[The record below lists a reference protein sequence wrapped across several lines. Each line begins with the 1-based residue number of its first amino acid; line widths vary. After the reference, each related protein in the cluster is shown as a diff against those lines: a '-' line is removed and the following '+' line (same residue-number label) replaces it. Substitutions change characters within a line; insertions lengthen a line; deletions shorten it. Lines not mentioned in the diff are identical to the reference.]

1 MLSPFGAIV
10 ARHLA
15 PNNAEFSSNSEVRMP
30 YYVFRITQTTP
41 LLKKLEY
48 QGSHEAYQEARQ
60 QVRSLRSHAL
70 PSDQALYKL
79 IFAANQLEAEERLHE
94 QREQPI
100 LMEWE
105 K

>member
-1 MLSPFGAIV
+1 
-10 ARHLA
+10 
-15 PNNAEFSSNSEVRMP
+15 MP

-41 LLKKLEY
+41 ILKHLEH
-48 QGSHEAYQEARQ
+48 QGSHEAYPAARQ
-60 QVRSLRSHAL
+60 QVRDLRAQAL
-70 PSDQALYKL
+70 PSDKAIYKL
-79 IFAANQLEAEERLHE
+79 IFAANPLDAEERLQE

>member
-1 MLSPFGAIV
+1 
-10 ARHLA
+10 
-15 PNNAEFSSNSEVRMP
+15 MP

-41 LLKKLEY
+41 ILKNLEH
-48 QGSHEAYQEARQ
+48 QGSYEVYQEARN
-60 QVRSLRSHAL
+60 QVRSLRMNAI
-70 PSDQALYKL
+70 PSAQSSYKL

-94 QREQPI
+94 QREKPV

>member
-1 MLSPFGAIV
+1 
-10 ARHLA
+10 
-15 PNNAEFSSNSEVRMP
+15 MP

-41 LLKKLEY
+41 ILKQLEH
-48 QGSHEAYQEARQ
+48 QGTYEAYQEARQ
-60 QVRSLRSHAL
+60 QVRSLRTEAS
-70 PSDQALYKL
+70 PSDKAIYKL

-94 QREQPI
+94 QREQPV